1 MGKSTEDPKIKES
14 IKRIN
19 DNSDDVKF
27 IFLCDRYYIAK
38 ILRTIRHDRDY
49 QGYLKNIQN

>member
-1 MGKSTEDPKIKES
+1 MRKSTEDPKIKES

-27 IFLCDRYYIAK
+27 ISL
-38 ILRTIRHDRDY
+38 
-49 QGYLKNIQN
+49 